1 MQRILTN
8 LIMGKGQ
15 HVIVIGSGF
24 AGLSA
29 ASTLA
34 QQGYRVTILEK
45 NEQPGG
51 RARLYHEKGF
61 TFDMGPSWYWM
72 PDVFE
77 DYYSQFGHTASDF
90 YDLKRLD
97 PSYRVFATEG
107 AGADVPAAYDSLIAF
122 FESREKGSGEKLRA
136 FLDEAKVKYDIAM
149 SDHVHRLSD
158 SITEFFDLSTLMG
171 TTRLQMFHSL
181 KKVIRSK
188 FKDPLLVSILEFPSL
203 FLGATPETTP
213 ALYSMMNYADLV
225 LGTWYPMGGM
235 YEIIR
240 AMVRIAEEQGVE
252 IITGSEVT
260 GIDVTDGK
268 TTGVI
273 CGAVR
278 YKADAVI
285 ATSDYHYTEQALLPA
300 QYRRYDE
307 QYWDGRTMSPSA
319 LIYYLGVDRRLPGL
333 LHHNLFFDEDFAVHA
348 REIYSDPQWPS
359 APLFYVCAPSVTDAG
374 VAPEGSENLF
384 LLMPLAPGL
393 EDTEEMRSKYFDI
406 MISRLEQRI
415 GQPFRDRI
423 VVQRSY
429 CIRDFERDYHA
440 YKGNAY
446 GLANT
451 LMQTAILK
459 PKMRSAKVKNLL
471 YAGQL
476 TVPGPGVPPAIISGQ
491 IAARDL
497 MKQLSKTNTL
507 TKTPSHV

>member
-1 MQRILTN
+1 MTRPQ
-8 LIMGKGQ
+8 K
-15 HVIVIGSGF
+15 VIVIGSGF

-34 QQGYRVTILEK
+34 QQGCEVTILEK
-45 NEQPGG
+45 NYQPGG
-51 RARLYHEKGF
+51 RARLYHEEGF

-77 DYYSQFGHTASDF
+77 DYYRQFGHSVSDF
-90 YDLKRLD
+90 YELRRLD
-97 PSYRVFATEG
+97 PSYRVFTQG
-107 AGADVPAAYDSLIAF
+107 DQKADVPAAYDSLVAF
-122 FESREKGSGEKLRA
+122 FESRESGAGARLEA
-136 FLDEAKVKYDIAM
+136 FLAEAKTKYDIAM

-158 SITEFFDLSTLMG
+158 SITEFLDLNTLLG

-181 KKVIRSK
+181 KKVIRSR

-235 YEIIR
+235 YEVIR
-240 AMVRIAEEQGVE
+240 AMVRIAEEQGVK

-260 GIDVTDGK
+260 AIDVKQGVA
-268 TTGVI
+268 TGVI
-273 CGAVR
+273 CGAVH
-278 YKADAVI
+278 YTADAVI
-285 ATSDYHYTEQALLPA
+285 ATSDYHYTEQVLLPE

-307 QYWDGRTMSPSA
+307 HYWGKRTMSPSA

-359 APLFYVCAPSVTDAG
+359 APLFYVCAPSVTDPT

-393 EDTEEMRSKYFDI
+393 QDTEEMRSRYFDI
-406 MISRLEQRI
+406 MIERLEQRI
-415 GQPFRDRI
+415 GMPIRDSI
-423 VVQRSY
+423 VVNRSY
-429 CIRDFERDYHA
+429 CIRDFEKDYHA

-497 MKQLSKTNTL
+497 MKQLKKTNIL
-507 TKTPSHV
+507 TKTPAHV